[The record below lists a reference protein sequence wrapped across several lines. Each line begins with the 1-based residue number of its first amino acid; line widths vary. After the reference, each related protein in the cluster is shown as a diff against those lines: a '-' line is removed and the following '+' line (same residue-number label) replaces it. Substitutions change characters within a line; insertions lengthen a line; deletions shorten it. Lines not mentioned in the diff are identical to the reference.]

1 MCISIL
7 ITACLKSTRLPLKA
21 LTLIHGRPLM
31 AHLIDR
37 IKLARRPSRIIL
49 CASKDQQDD
58 PFEAIARQEGIE
70 CFRGDSDDALEIL
83 TAAARVFGVET
94 VINCRAD
101 NPFTDPEYMDHLAD
115 FHIENTNDF
124 TRTEGLPLGTFSWA
138 LDSDALARACELKA
152 ETHLENREEYF
163 TETGHFKWGTLR
175 VKEPAVHWPE
185 LRLTGET
192 PEDLER
198 ITRIFD
204 QLGGTGKVF
213 PLRDIVLLCRQ
224 HPEWMPVNT
233 PVGSAP
239 VS

>member
-1 MCISIL
+1 MCIAIL
-7 ITACLKSTRLPLKA
+7 ITPCLKSTRLPLTA
-21 LTLIHGRPLM
+21 LTRIHGRPLM

-37 IKLARRPSRIIL
+37 IKLARRPGRIIL

-58 PFEAIARQEGIE
+58 PFETLARQEGIE
-70 CFRGDSDDALEIL
+70 FFRGNSDDSLEVL
-83 TAAARVFGVET
+83 VAAARAFEVET
-94 VINCRAD
+94 LIHCRAD
-101 NPFTDPEYMDHLAD
+101 NPFTDPEYMDHLVD

-124 TRTEGLPLGTFSWA
+124 TRTEGLPLGTFSCA
-138 LDSDALARACELKA
+138 LSADALARACEIKS
-152 ETHLENREEYF
+152 ETHLENWEEYF

-192 PEDLER
+192 SEDLER
-198 ITRIFD
+198 ITHIFD

-224 HPEWMPVNT
+224 HPEWT
-233 PVGSAP
+233 PVSASVGVAP
-239 VS
+239 AS